1 ITGNWTAESGFG
13 AARKLVDQHW
23 GEYSA
28 LVAAND
34 QMALGAIR
42 AFEES
47 GIHIPRAIS
56 VVGFDDIPE
65 AAFLRP
71 PLSTIK
77 QDFATLAS
85 SSVECLMSQLNQS
98 QPGRLRTIRPTL
110 VGRESTAA
118 PSNRMVRVTWRDD

>member
-1 ITGNWTAESGFG
+1 
-13 AARKLVDQHW
+13 
-23 GEYSA
+23 
-28 LVAAND
+28 
-34 QMALGAIR
+34 MALGAIR

-47 GIHIPRAIS
+47 GIQVPRAIS

-65 AAFLRP
+65 AAFFRP

-85 SSVECLMSQLNQS
+85 SSVECLMTQLNQDR
-98 QPGRLRTIRPTL
+98 PGRLRTIRPTL

-118 PSNRMVRVTWRDD
+118 PNNRMIRARE